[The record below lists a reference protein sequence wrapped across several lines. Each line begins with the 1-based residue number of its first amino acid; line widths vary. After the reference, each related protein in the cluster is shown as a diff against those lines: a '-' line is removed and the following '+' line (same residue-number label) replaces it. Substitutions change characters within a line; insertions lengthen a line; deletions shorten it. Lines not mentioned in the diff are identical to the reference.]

1 MHADRIGALEIN
13 DHTSIM
19 IIDGKRLTRYLD
31 GTEKMMMN
39 VMLQGQGADQ
49 QQLMSGM
56 GNMIALLHRNAR
68 SIRGDN
74 FNVQSARLI
83 SAPAPVGRSP
93 QMWFYKA
100 NIEIIYMKKE

>member
-1 MHADRIGALEIN
+1 MN
-13 DHTSIM
+13 DYTSIM
-19 IIDGKRLTRYLD
+19 IVDGKRLTRYFD
-31 GTEKMMMN
+31 GTDKMMMN

-49 QQLMSGM
+49 QKLMSDM
-56 GNMIALLHRNAR
+56 GDMIALLHKNAR

-74 FNVQSARLI
+74 YSVQSARLI